1 MNTSKQS
8 RMAFRLG
15 GGIAILATVI
25 MVCGAA
31 IPFFAPSLREAPW
44 TDDPAQAAVAIA
56 GNPTAFAWAQGL
68 FLSAAILT
76 AIGFTPLSL
85 GFQGRSRLWSMMAL
99 VAFSFGAVFSVI
111 DRTID
116 IGVYTWGAVL
126 GINIAELWVQ
136 ALMHFQTG
144 LSFAFYIL
152 AFLALSLYGIAITQ
166 QPGMGWL
173 GWVFVAAGVLGIL
186 LRVFGDLIPA
196 FIYFGTGALGAT
208 AWLLGV
214 DSEAET

>member
-1 MNTSKQS
+1 MNTAKQS

-15 GGIAILATVI
+15 GGIVILATVI

-44 TDDPAQAAVAIA
+44 TDDPAQAEVTIA
-56 GNPTAFAWAQGL
+56 GNPTAYAWAQGL
-68 FLSAAILT
+68 FLAAAILT
-76 AIGFTPLSL
+76 ALGFTPLSL

-116 IGVYTWGAVL
+116 ISVYTWGALQGLEVTD
-126 GINIAELWVQ
+126 LWIQ
-136 ALMHFQTG
+136 SLMHFQTG
-144 LSFAFYIL
+144 LSFAFYVL
-152 AFLALSLYGIAITQ
+152 AFLALSLYGIAILQ
-166 QPGMGWL
+166 QPGIRAL
-173 GWVFVAAGVLGIL
+173 GWVFVIGGVLGIV

-196 FIYFGTGALGAT
+196 FIFFGSGALGAA

-214 DSEAET
+214 DSETET